1 MVADHRRFSTFTGI
15 VADPVKYFHH
25 RVIVLLACPGI
36 SSQTVLLIRSDRQVP
51 APANPSSACL
61 PTSIQGSMMSSQ
73 FPYTRPRRLRNS
85 ESMRSLFQETEFKLG
100 DLVLP
105 IFVEEEI
112 DDFVPI
118 NSMPGVRRIPE
129 SKLASEI
136 ERYALAGIRSV
147 MTFGVSHH
155 LDDTGS
161 DTWNENG
168 LVARMARICKDAV
181 PEMVVMSDT
190 CFCEYTAHGHCGVLH
205 QGQVDND
212 ATLAN
217 LGRQAVVAAQAGADF
232 IAPSA
237 AMDGQVQAIRSALD
251 AAGFTQT
258 AIMAYS
264 TKFASALYGPFREA
278 GGSALKGDRK
288 SYQMNPMNRR
298 EAVRESLLDEQE
310 GADALMVKP
319 AGAYLDI
326 IRDIREASR
335 LPLGAYQVS
344 GEYAMIKFGA
354 QAGAID
360 EARVVRESLGAIK
373 RAGADLIFTYFA
385 MDLAL
390 SGI

>member
-1 MVADHRRFSTFTGI
+1 
-15 VADPVKYFHH
+15 
-25 RVIVLLACPGI
+25 
-36 SSQTVLLIRSDRQVP
+36 
-51 APANPSSACL
+51 
-61 PTSIQGSMMSSQ
+61 MSSL
-73 FPYTRPRRLRNS
+73 FPAARPRRLRSN
-85 ESMRSLFQETEFKLG
+85 ENFRSLFQESEFTLN

-112 DDFVPI
+112 DEFVPI
-118 NSMPGVRRIPE
+118 KSMPAVQRIPE
-129 SKLASEI
+129 SKLAQEV
-136 ERYALAGIRSV
+136 ERYARAGIKSV

-155 LDDTGS
+155 LDATGS
-161 DTWNENG
+161 DTWQENG
-168 LVARMARICKDAV
+168 LVSRISRTIKSAV
-181 PEMVVMSDT
+181 PEMIVMSDT
-190 CFCEYTAHGHCGVLH
+190 CFCEYTDHGHCGVMH
-205 QGQVDND
+205 GGHVDND
-212 ATLAN
+212 ATIEN
-217 LGRQAVVAAQAGADF
+217 LGKQAVMAARAGADV

-237 AMDGQVQAIRSALD
+237 AMDGQVKAIRAALD

-258 AIMAYS
+258 PIMAYS

-298 EAVRESLLDEQE
+298 EALRESLLDEAE

-326 IRDIREASR
+326 IRDIREASN
-335 LPLGAYQVS
+335 LPLAAYQVS

-360 EARVVRESLGAIK
+360 EHRVVRETLGAIK

>member
-1 MVADHRRFSTFTGI
+1 MTEH
-15 VADPVKYFHH
+15 
-25 RVIVLLACPGI
+25 
-36 SSQTVLLIRSDRQVP
+36 
-51 APANPSSACL
+51 
-61 PTSIQGSMMSSQ
+61 
-73 FPYTRPRRLRNS
+73 FPITRLRRQRRNDTL
-85 ESMRSLFQETEFKLG
+85 RSLFQETEFSLN

-112 DDFVPI
+112 SDFVPI
-118 NSMPGVRRIPE
+118 TSMPGVMRIPE
-129 SKLASEI
+129 SKLAGEI
-136 ERYALAGIRSV
+136 ERYARAGIKAV

-161 DTWNENG
+161 DTWNDQG

-190 CFCEYTAHGHCGVLH
+190 CFCEYTAHGHCGVMH
-205 QGQVDND
+205 GDVVDND

-217 LGRQAVVAAQAGADF
+217 LGRQAVVAARAGADF
-232 IAPSA
+232 ISPSA
-237 AMDGQVQAIRSALD
+237 AMDGQVQAIRRALD
-251 AAGFTQT
+251 EAGFADTS
-258 AIMAYS
+258 IMAYS

-298 EAVRESLLDEQE
+298 EAVRESLLDAAE
-310 GADALMVKP
+310 GADVLMVKP

-335 LPLGAYQVS
+335 LPLAAYQVS
-344 GEYAMIKFGA
+344 GEYAMIKFAA

-360 EARVVRESLGAIK
+360 EARVVRESLGSIK
-373 RAGADLIFTYFA
+373 RAGADLIFSYFA
-385 MDLAL
+385 MDLARD
-390 SGI
+390 GI

>member
-1 MVADHRRFSTFTGI
+1 
-15 VADPVKYFHH
+15 
-25 RVIVLLACPGI
+25 
-36 SSQTVLLIRSDRQVP
+36 
-51 APANPSSACL
+51 
-61 PTSIQGSMMSSQ
+61 MSSL
-73 FPYTRPRRLRNS
+73 FPAARPRRLRSN
-85 ESMRSLFQETEFKLG
+85 ENFRSLFQESEFTLN

-118 NSMPGVRRIPE
+118 NSMPGVQRIPE
-129 SKLASEI
+129 SKLAQEV
-136 ERYALAGIRSV
+136 ERYARAGIKSV

-155 LDDTGS
+155 LDATGS
-161 DTWNENG
+161 DTWQENG
-168 LVARMARICKDAV
+168 LVSRISRTIKSAV
-181 PEMVVMSDT
+181 PEMIVMSDT
-190 CFCEYTAHGHCGVLH
+190 CFCEYTDHGHCGVMH
-205 QGQVDND
+205 GGHVDND
-212 ATLAN
+212 ATIEN
-217 LGRQAVVAAQAGADF
+217 LGKQAVMAARAGADV

-237 AMDGQVQAIRSALD
+237 AMDGQVKAIRAALD

-258 AIMAYS
+258 PIMAYS

-288 SYQMNPMNRR
+288 TYQMNPMNRR
-298 EAVRESLLDEQE
+298 EALRESLLDEAE

-326 IRDIREASR
+326 IRDIREASN
-335 LPLGAYQVS
+335 LPLAAYQVS

-360 EARVVRESLGAIK
+360 EHRVVRETLGAIK

-385 MDLAL
+385 MELAL

>member
-1 MVADHRRFSTFTGI
+1 
-15 VADPVKYFHH
+15 
-25 RVIVLLACPGI
+25 
-36 SSQTVLLIRSDRQVP
+36 
-51 APANPSSACL
+51 
-61 PTSIQGSMMSSQ
+61 MSSL
-73 FPYTRPRRLRNS
+73 FPAARPRRLRSN
-85 ESMRSLFQETEFKLG
+85 EQLRSLFQESEFTLN

-118 NSMPGVRRIPE
+118 NSMPGVHRIPE
-129 SKLASEI
+129 SKLAQEI
-136 ERYALAGIRSV
+136 ERYAKAGIKSV

-155 LDDTGS
+155 LDATGS

-168 LVARMARICKDAV
+168 LVSRISRTIKSAV
-181 PEMVVMSDT
+181 PEMIVMSDT
-190 CFCEYTAHGHCGVLH
+190 CFCEYTDHGHCGVMH
-205 QGQVDND
+205 EGHVDND
-212 ATLAN
+212 ATIEN
-217 LGRQAVVAAQAGADF
+217 LGKQAVMAARAGADV

-237 AMDGQVQAIRSALD
+237 AMDGQVKAIRAALD

-258 AIMAYS
+258 PIMAYS

-288 SYQMNPMNRR
+288 TYQMNPMNRR
-298 EAVRESLLDEQE
+298 EALRESLMDEAE

-326 IRDIREASR
+326 IRDIREASH
-335 LPLGAYQVS
+335 LPLAAYQVS

-360 EARVVRESLGAIK
+360 EQRVVRESLGAIK

>member
-1 MVADHRRFSTFTGI
+1 
-15 VADPVKYFHH
+15 
-25 RVIVLLACPGI
+25 
-36 SSQTVLLIRSDRQVP
+36 
-51 APANPSSACL
+51 
-61 PTSIQGSMMSSQ
+61 MSSY
-73 FPYTRPRRLRNS
+73 FPAARPRRLRRN
-85 ESMRSLFQETEFKLG
+85 EHLRSMFQEAEFSLD

-105 IFVEEEI
+105 IFVEEGI

-118 NSMPGVRRIPE
+118 TTMPGVNRIPE

-136 ERYALAGIRSV
+136 ERYARAGIRSV

-155 LDDTGS
+155 LDETGS
-161 DTWNENG
+161 DTWNDNG
-168 LVARMARICKDAV
+168 LVARMSRIIKDTA
-181 PEMVVMSDT
+181 PQMIVMSDT
-190 CFCEYTAHGHCGVLH
+190 CFCEYTSHGHCGVMH
-205 QGQVDND
+205 GPEVDND
-212 ATLAN
+212 ATLIN

-251 AAGFTQT
+251 AAGFDQT
-258 AIMAYS
+258 SIMAYS

-278 GGSALKGDRK
+278 GGTALTGDRK
-288 SYQMNPMNRR
+288 TYQMNPMNRR

-310 GADALMVKP
+310 GADAIMVKP

-335 LPLGAYQVS
+335 LPLTAYQVS
-344 GEYAMIKFGA
+344 GEYAMIKFAG

-360 EARVVRESLGAIK
+360 EARVMRESLGAIK

-385 MDLAL
+385 MDIARD
-390 SGI
+390 GI

>member
-1 MVADHRRFSTFTGI
+1 
-15 VADPVKYFHH
+15 
-25 RVIVLLACPGI
+25 
-36 SSQTVLLIRSDRQVP
+36 
-51 APANPSSACL
+51 
-61 PTSIQGSMMSSQ
+61 MSSL
-73 FPYTRPRRLRNS
+73 FPAARPRRLRSN
-85 ESMRSLFQETEFKLG
+85 ENFRSLFQESEFTLN

-118 NSMPGVRRIPE
+118 NSMPGVQRIPE
-129 SKLASEI
+129 RKLASEI
-136 ERYALAGIRSV
+136 ERYARAGIKSV

-155 LDDTGS
+155 LDATGS
-161 DTWNENG
+161 DTWQENG
-168 LVARMARICKDAV
+168 LVSRISRTIKSAV
-181 PEMVVMSDT
+181 PEMIVMSDT
-190 CFCEYTAHGHCGVLH
+190 CFCEYTDHGHCGVMH
-205 QGQVDND
+205 GGHVDND
-212 ATLAN
+212 ATIEN
-217 LGRQAVVAAQAGADF
+217 LGKQAVMAARAGADV

-237 AMDGQVQAIRSALD
+237 AMDGQVKAIRAALD

-258 AIMAYS
+258 PIMAYS

-288 SYQMNPMNRR
+288 TYQMNPMNRR
-298 EAVRESLLDEQE
+298 EALRESLLDEAE

-326 IRDIREASR
+326 IRDIREASN
-335 LPLGAYQVS
+335 LPLAAYQVS

-360 EARVVRESLGAIK
+360 EHRVVRETLGAIK

>member
-1 MVADHRRFSTFTGI
+1 
-15 VADPVKYFHH
+15 
-25 RVIVLLACPGI
+25 
-36 SSQTVLLIRSDRQVP
+36 
-51 APANPSSACL
+51 
-61 PTSIQGSMMSSQ
+61 MSSL
-73 FPYTRPRRLRNS
+73 FPAARPRRLRSN
-85 ESMRSLFQETEFKLG
+85 ESLRSLFQENEFTLN

-118 NSMPGVRRIPE
+118 NSMPGVQRIPE
-129 SKLASEI
+129 SKLAQEV
-136 ERYALAGIRSV
+136 ERYARAGIKSV

-155 LDDTGS
+155 LDATGS
-161 DTWNENG
+161 DTWQENG
-168 LVARMARICKDAV
+168 LVSRISRTIKAAV
-181 PEMVVMSDT
+181 PEMIVMSDT
-190 CFCEYTAHGHCGVLH
+190 CFCEYTDHGHCGVMH
-205 QGQVDND
+205 GGHVDND
-212 ATLAN
+212 ATIEN
-217 LGRQAVVAAQAGADF
+217 LGKQAVMAARAGADV

-237 AMDGQVQAIRSALD
+237 AMDGQVKAIRAALD

-258 AIMAYS
+258 PIMAYS

-288 SYQMNPMNRR
+288 TYQMNPMNRR
-298 EAVRESLLDEQE
+298 EALRESLLDEAE

-326 IRDIREASR
+326 IRDIREASN
-335 LPLGAYQVS
+335 LPLAAYQVS

-360 EARVVRESLGAIK
+360 EHRVVRETLGAIK

>member
-1 MVADHRRFSTFTGI
+1 
-15 VADPVKYFHH
+15 
-25 RVIVLLACPGI
+25 
-36 SSQTVLLIRSDRQVP
+36 
-51 APANPSSACL
+51 
-61 PTSIQGSMMSSQ
+61 MSSL
-73 FPYTRPRRLRNS
+73 FPAARPRRLRSN
-85 ESMRSLFQETEFKLG
+85 ENFRSLFQESEFTLN

-112 DDFVPI
+112 DEFVPI
-118 NSMPGVRRIPE
+118 KSMPGVQRIPE
-129 SKLASEI
+129 SKLAQEV
-136 ERYALAGIRSV
+136 ERYARAGIKSV

-155 LDDTGS
+155 LDATGS
-161 DTWNENG
+161 DTWQENG
-168 LVARMARICKDAV
+168 LVSRISRTIKSAV
-181 PEMVVMSDT
+181 PEMIVMSDT
-190 CFCEYTAHGHCGVLH
+190 CFCEYTDHGHCGVMH
-205 QGQVDND
+205 GGHVDND
-212 ATLAN
+212 ATIEN
-217 LGRQAVVAAQAGADF
+217 LGKQAVMAARAGADV

-237 AMDGQVQAIRSALD
+237 AMDGQVKAIRAALD

-258 AIMAYS
+258 PIMAYS

-298 EAVRESLLDEQE
+298 EALRESLLDEAE

-326 IRDIREASR
+326 IRDIREASN
-335 LPLGAYQVS
+335 LPLAAYQVS

-360 EARVVRESLGAIK
+360 EHRVVRETLGAIK

>member
-1 MVADHRRFSTFTGI
+1 MPI
-15 VADPVKYFHH
+15 
-25 RVIVLLACPGI
+25 
-36 SSQTVLLIRSDRQVP
+36 
-51 APANPSSACL
+51 
-61 PTSIQGSMMSSQ
+61 Q
-73 FPYTRPRRLRNS
+73 FPAVRPRRLRRNDS
-85 ESMRSLFQETEFKLG
+85 LRQLFQETEFNLG

-105 IFVEEEI
+105 IFVEEGI
-112 DDFVPI
+112 DDFIPI
-118 NSMPGVRRIPE
+118 TSMPGVRRIPE
-129 SKLASEI
+129 SKLAGEI
-136 ERYALAGIRSV
+136 ERYARAGIKSV

-155 LDDTGS
+155 LDADGS
-161 DTWNENG
+161 DTWNDNG
-168 LVARMARICKDAV
+168 LISRMVGICKDAV

-205 QGQVDND
+205 DGVVDND
-212 ATLAN
+212 ATLLN
-217 LGRQAVVAAQAGADF
+217 LGRQAVVAARAGADF

-237 AMDGQVQAIRSALD
+237 AMDGQVQAIRQALD
-251 AAGFTQT
+251 AEGFFDTS
-258 AIMAYS
+258 IMAYS

-288 SYQMNPMNRR
+288 SYQMNPMNRL

-335 LPLGAYQVS
+335 LPLTAYQVS

-385 MDLAL
+385 MDLARD
-390 SGI
+390 GI

>member
-1 MVADHRRFSTFTGI
+1 
-15 VADPVKYFHH
+15 
-25 RVIVLLACPGI
+25 
-36 SSQTVLLIRSDRQVP
+36 
-51 APANPSSACL
+51 
-61 PTSIQGSMMSSQ
+61 MSSL
-73 FPYTRPRRLRNS
+73 FPAARPRRLRSN
-85 ESMRSLFQETEFKLG
+85 ENFRSLFQESEFTLN

-112 DDFVPI
+112 DEFVPI
-118 NSMPGVRRIPE
+118 KSMPGVQRIPE
-129 SKLASEI
+129 SKLAQEV
-136 ERYALAGIRSV
+136 ERYARAGIKSV

-155 LDDTGS
+155 LDATGS
-161 DTWNENG
+161 DTWQENG
-168 LVARMARICKDAV
+168 LVSRISRTIKSAV
-181 PEMVVMSDT
+181 PEMIVMSDT
-190 CFCEYTAHGHCGVLH
+190 CFCEYTDHGHCGVMH
-205 QGQVDND
+205 GGHVDND
-212 ATLAN
+212 ATIEN
-217 LGRQAVVAAQAGADF
+217 LGKQAVMAARAGADV

-237 AMDGQVQAIRSALD
+237 AMDGQVKAIRAALD

-258 AIMAYS
+258 PIMAYS

-298 EAVRESLLDEQE
+298 EALRESLLDEAE

-326 IRDIREASR
+326 IRDIREASN
-335 LPLGAYQVS
+335 LPLAAYQVS

-360 EARVVRESLGAIK
+360 EHRVVRETLGAIK

-390 SGI
+390 SGV